1 MGDENIA
8 RVIELGT
15 GRAVDGV
22 LGTRKG
28 GLEAEE
34 DPGRGL
40 GLERRSGRGRR
51 VDHVRMWL
59 W

>member
-8 RVIELGT
+8 RVIELRT
-15 GRAVDGV
+15 GWAVDGV
-22 LGTRKG
+22 LGARQG

-34 DPGRGL
+34 DPGCGL
-40 GLERRSGRGRR
+40 GLERGSGRGRG